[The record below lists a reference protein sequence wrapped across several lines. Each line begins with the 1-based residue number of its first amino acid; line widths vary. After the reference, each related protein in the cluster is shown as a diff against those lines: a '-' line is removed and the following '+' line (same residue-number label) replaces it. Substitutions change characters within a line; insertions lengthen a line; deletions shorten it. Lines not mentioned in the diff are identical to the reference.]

1 MFLSRNENIL
11 IGNLLGRCSKKKKG
25 LIEGIDE
32 AFANDKQITSC
43 PIFESQN
50 EHLDCSCNPEVTRI
64 CSPAFDQFEI
74 AHLLTIK

>member
-1 MFLSRNENIL
+1 MKTFWLKISWAVVA
-11 IGNLLGRCSKKKKG
+11 KKKKG